1 MTRLKRPPSR
11 AGLLSAQRQFT
22 SPGSLAAFTMVLV
35 LCAGVPRAQ
44 AEGAAV
50 SVAAAARTKDSFAP
64 NDPWEKL
71 NRRFYALNRV
81 IDHTLL
87 RPLALGYSHNTPR
100 PLQRLLHNF
109 VTDISEPL
117 VFMNDVVQLKPKRAL
132 RTFARFA
139 TNSLIGIGGLFDPAT
154 GLGVPHRDNGFGDT
168 LGRYGVG
175 PGPYIYLPLMGP
187 STVRDLFGTG
197 VDVVTQP
204 IGFIRYH
211 GDTAVL
217 LGTFFISG
225 LDQRAAA
232 DPDLQA
238 IDSMGTDSYATL
250 RSFYLQN
257 RQSEITGGVV
267 KIEDLP
273 DFGDTPQ
280 AAPADPADPAAAPPA
295 AAAPQ
300 SPTPP
305 DGAPAPASAPP
316 AAATSAAAAAAP
328 GVAVAPA
335 SLPAAAPG
343 S

>member
-1 MTRLKRPPSR
+1 MTSLKRPPLR
-11 AGLLSAQRQFT
+11 AGPPSLRRRLAVAW
-22 SPGSLAAFTMVLV
+22 SLAALAAAFVLSG
-35 LCAGVPRAQ
+35 GVRPAQ
-44 AEGAAV
+44 AEATV

-64 NDPWEKL
+64 NDPWEKM

-87 RPLALGYSHNTPR
+87 RPLALGYSHNTPKIV
-100 PLQRLLHNF
+100 QRLLHNF
-109 VTDISEPL
+109 VTNISEPL
-117 VFMNDVVQLKPKRAL
+117 VFMNDVVQLKPKRAM

-175 PGPYIYLPLMGP
+175 PGPYIYLPVVGP

-204 IGFIRYH
+204 IGFIQYH
-211 GDTAVL
+211 GDTGVL
-217 LGTFFISG
+217 LGTFFVGG
-225 LDQRAAA
+225 LDERAAA
-232 DPDLQA
+232 EPDLQA
-238 IDSMGTDSYATL
+238 IESMGTDSYATL

-280 AAPADPADPAAAPPA
+280 AAPTDPAAEAQPAAAPATPSEIVSAPATAGAPA
-295 AAAPQ
+295 AAAPL
-300 SPTPP
+300 SP
-305 DGAPAPASAPP
+305 PAPLPNSPP
-316 AAATSAAAAAAP
+316 AA
-328 GVAVAPA
+328 PA
-335 SLPAAAPG
+335 G
-343 S
+343 T